1 MKNTPCR
8 PFCWVSS
15 TAEDLDI
22 RSAMDPFADEV
33 SRDLDE
39 SADAAVEAFA
49 PRSGTGGFVRDVL
62 YLERL
67 G

>member
-1 MKNTPCR
+1 M
-8 PFCWVSS
+8 SS